1 MNQNTQ
7 KTPFNLSKMQ
17 CVFLLIHIVRIYS
30 CLKLDKYYI
39 DCPTNNSQT
48 SNNLSYVN

>member
-7 KTPFNLSKMQ
+7 KTPFNLSKIQ
-17 CVFLLIHIVRIYS
+17 YVFTLIHIVSIYS
-30 CLKLDKYYI
+30 CLKLEKYYI
-39 DCPTNNSQT
+39 HCLANNSQT